1 MANKQLIELSSKI
14 VTKNANVE
22 EKQEFL
28 KVIDTLRQKGATNP
42 VVLWEINE
50 IITRTADEIL
60 RPRVDFLDYIA
71 EVERVGHGQKIEFNI
86 PEKFKMAMNWASRGA
101 TVDYVRVGD
110 KKKVTAEPE
119 IITGGAYYE
128 IDQLLSG
135 NVDAFVGVVEALVS
149 EMEEKISG
157 RIINLLAS
165 VMASAPAANKWI
177 GAGINTANFSNVA
190 STVQRYDR
198 NTSVICDIDF
208 AKKLNALVGADFLS
222 DRMKE
227 ELNANGLFGAIDGTK
242 IITFS
247 NTFTDDTNTALVAP
261 RKYGFVV
268 PSSANNKIIK
278 VGFEGGLEQYTSTD
292 IESERVFLKVTQKAS
307 VNVVSPI
314 SNIGFL
320 EDTTLA

>member
-14 VTKNANVE
+14 VTKNANKE
-22 EKQEFL
+22 EMQEFL
-28 KVIDTLRQKGATNP
+28 QVIDVLRQKGASNP

-50 IITRTADEIL
+50 IITRTAEEIL

-71 EVERVGHGQKIEFNI
+71 DVERVGHGQKIEFI
-86 PEKFKMAMNWASRGA
+86 VPEKFKMAMNWSGRGN
-101 TVDYVRVGD
+101 TVDYKRVGN
-110 KKKVTAEPE
+110 KGKVTIETE
-119 IITGGAYYE
+119 VITGGAYYE

-135 NVDAFVGVVEALVS
+135 NIDGFVGVVEALVT

-157 RIINLLAS
+157 RIITVLSAI
-165 VMASAPAANKWI
+165 MASAPTANKWV
-177 GAGINTANFSNVA
+177 GANISKTNFDGVA

-208 AKKLNALVGADFLS
+208 AKKLNALVGVDYLS

-227 ELNANGLFGAIDGTK
+227 DLNNNGLFGVIDGTK
-242 IITFS
+242 IITFT
-247 NTFTDDTNTALVAP
+247 NTFTDGTNTELVAP

-268 PSSANNKIIK
+268 PTSNNNKIVK

-292 IESERVFLKVTQKAS
+292 IESERVFLKVTQKVG

-320 EDTTLA
+320 EDTSLA